1 MHLKLLP
8 SVLILAAGCAAAP
21 PVQSHFSRPANLF
34 PADGFITQRAVLSM
48 HGRQFPLNGYLAMSE
63 TGGKRLVITENFGHV
78 LADVLVKPDGKVFV
92 MQSSPAFSTTD
103 IRLGVAAD
111 LQCVFG
117 DATNRDCPVEML
129 NANHFIVK
137 RRGYLLD
144 LRIVEVKPGAQS
156 ASLFDESKAE
166 GQ

>member
-1 MHLKLLP
+1 MRLKLLP

-21 PVQSHFSRPANLF
+21 PVPSHFSRPANLF
-34 PADGFITQRAVLSM
+34 PADGFITQRAVFST
-48 HGRQFPLNGYLAMSE
+48 HGRQFPLNGYLAVSE
-63 TGGKRLVITENFGHV
+63 TGGQRLVITENFGHV

-92 MQSSPAFSTTD
+92 MQSSHAFSPKD

-117 DATNRDCPVEML
+117 DATNRDCPVEMPD
-129 NANHFIVK
+129 ANHFIIK
-137 RRGYLLD
+137 RHGYSLD
-144 LRIVEVKPGAQS
+144 LRIVEVKLGAQP

-166 GQ
+166 RQ